1 MARFGPFFGRFPL
14 ENPILEVQNR
24 DFFAPAA
31 GFPPLINPHFR
42 TSKSPKFSACGGLS
56 LAKETLNGP
65 KSAAGE
71 KKIGISRVY
80 TGGNASKTAPIRPP
94 PPRPP
99 GGPGPGFGPNLGL
112 QKSGSGKQGGGFL
125 GRGGG
130 FSAIYLLMY
139 KFNLN
144 FIS

>member
-1 MARFGPFFGRFPL
+1 MSKIAIFSRLRRAF
-14 ENPILEVQNR
+14 
-24 DFFAPAA
+24 
-31 GFPPLINPHFR
+31 PLINPHFR

-94 PPRPP
+94 RPP

-125 GRGGG
+125 GRGGFLSYIPPDG
-130 FSAIYLLMY
+130 LLLILEP
-139 KFNLN
+139 KPVVN
-144 FIS
+144 

>member
-1 MARFGPFFGRFPL
+1 MSKNAIFSRLRRAF
-14 ENPILEVQNR
+14 
-24 DFFAPAA
+24 
-31 GFPPLINPHFR
+31 PLINPHFR
-42 TSKSPKFSACGGLS
+42 APKTAKFSACGGLS

-71 KKIGISRVY
+71 NKIGISRVY

-112 QKSGSGKQGGGFL
+112 QKSGSGKQGGGVSWE
-125 GRGGG
+125 GGG
-130 FSAIYLLMY
+130 FSAIYLLIGVVELFDWKIPDY
-139 KFNLN
+139 
-144 FIS
+144 